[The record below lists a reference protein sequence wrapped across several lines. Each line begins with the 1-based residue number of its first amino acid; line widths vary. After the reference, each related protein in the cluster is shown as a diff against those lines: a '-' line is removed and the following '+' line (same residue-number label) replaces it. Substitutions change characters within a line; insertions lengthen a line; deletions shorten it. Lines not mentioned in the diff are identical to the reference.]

1 MKNNIDNKFVAVPQG
16 CESEIEV
23 NVLGQQSLTRH
34 YPSRHY
40 HNTGNQCD
48 SSSMSNKKGIYP
60 DNKGIVSIL
69 TPTDGNAPPSVISH
83 ISSMKDSTITVDSIQ
98 LVSNP
103 NKKECVISRQQPHHL
118 HTYSST
124 HTAPTKTF
132 NIRGHQND
140 DGANSDTSTIQKSVH
155 FENFPYRQKVSF

>member
-1 MKNNIDNKFVAVPQG
+1 MKNNIDDKFVAVPQG
-16 CESEIEV
+16 CESDIEV

-48 SSSMSNKKGIYP
+48 TSSMSNKKGIHP

-83 ISSMKDSTITVDSIQ
+83 ISSMKDSTVTVDSIQ

-103 NKKECVISRQQPHHL
+103 NKKDYVISRQQPRHL
-118 HTYSST
+118 HPYAST
-124 HTAPTKTF
+124 VTVPTKTY
-132 NIRGHQND
+132 NIRCHQND
-140 DGANSDTSTIQKSVH
+140 DGANSDTSSIPKSVH
-155 FENFPYRQKVSF
+155 FEKLPYLQKVSC